1 LNVYAALSLAGNVG
15 TTKRGFCVPLT
26 REQLEQRRQSIGGSD
41 IAAIAGMSPHR
52 SAFQLYLEKIGEVD
66 LDDEQP
72 TDNQIWGDLLEEPV
86 AQFYAKKHSVLIDS
100 LTEPLVHPDYD
111 FLTAN
116 PDRVV
121 MGLERLIEIKTT
133 GLGGI
138 DIWRDPEKPTSLR
151 PPRHVVLQVNWY
163 LGFLGWKEAD
173 LVLLQFCEGFSNPD
187 RYVEFEIAFDEE
199 LFELEMQLA
208 INFWHNHV
216 LERVTP
222 ESEDAEEVSEYLKHT
237 YRSAT
242 DKMLTGGDEESEIAA
257 RLAHANKQFKH
268 WKEQKAIEGNSLK
281 AIIGEN
287 AGIKGEGWVYTW
299 RFTKSGGTDWKGLA
313 LSKNPT
319 QAEIDAFVKQGYR
332 RPYFKY
338 RGETGD

>member
-1 LNVYAALSLAGNVG
+1 MALTAEERAL
-15 TTKRGFCVPLT
+15 
-26 REQLEQRRQSIGGSD
+26 RRLSIGGSD

-52 SAFQLYLEKIGEVD
+52 TAFGLYLEKIGQAED
-66 LDDEQP
+66 GDEYES
-72 TDNQIWGDLLEEPV
+72 DAQIWGNLLEEPI
-86 AQFYAKKHSVLIDS
+86 ARFYAKKHSVLIDS
-100 LTEPLVHPDYD
+100 FTERLVHPDYD

-121 MGLERLIEIKTT
+121 ISLERLIEIKTT

-242 DKMLTGGDEESEIAA
+242 DKMLTGGDEEAEITA

-268 WKEQKAIEGNSLK
+268 WKEQKAIEGNRLK
-281 AIIGEN
+281 AIIGDN
-287 AGIKGEGWVYTW
+287 
-299 RFTKSGGTDWKGLA
+299 
-313 LSKNPT
+313 
-319 QAEIDAFVKQGYR
+319 
-332 RPYFKY
+332 
-338 RGETGD
+338 

>member
-1 LNVYAALSLAGNVG
+1 MALTAEERAL
-15 TTKRGFCVPLT
+15 
-26 REQLEQRRQSIGGSD
+26 RRLSIGGSD
-41 IAAIAGMSPHR
+41 IAAIAGMSPHKT
-52 SAFQLYLEKIGEVD
+52 AFGLYLEKIGGLED
-66 LDDEQP
+66 AEEP
-72 TDNQIWGDLLEEPV
+72 ETDAQLWGQLLEEPV
-86 AQFYAKKHSVLIDS
+86 AQFYAHKHGVVIDA
-100 LTEPLVHPDYD
+100 LREPLVHPDYD

-138 DIWRDPEKPTSLR
+138 DMWRDPEKPTSLR

-216 LERVTP
+216 LERVAP

-281 AIIGEN
+281 EIIGNNE
-287 AGIKGEGWVYTW
+287 GIRAESWVYTW
-299 RFTKSGGTDWKGLA
+299 RFTKVVGL
-313 LSKNPT
+313 
-319 QAEIDAFVKQGYR
+319 
-332 RPYFKY
+332 
-338 RGETGD
+338 TGKD